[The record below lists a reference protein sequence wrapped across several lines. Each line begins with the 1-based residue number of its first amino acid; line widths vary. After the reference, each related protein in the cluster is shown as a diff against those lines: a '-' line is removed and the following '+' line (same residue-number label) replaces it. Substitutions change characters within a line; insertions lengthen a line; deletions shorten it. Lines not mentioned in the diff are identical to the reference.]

1 MNYIKQLNAAFQQ
14 LFSEDS
20 RLNPTHVSLYMA
32 LFQLWNITRFAKVF
46 YINRQE
52 VMQLSKIGSKST
64 YHKCL
69 TDLTNWKYIEYL
81 PSHNM
86 YKGSEMRMPIFGT
99 SSGQAQPNRETSNRQ
114 VLVSNTNSTKQKENN
129 SKPKLPKNENEVIDF
144 FKNKKWPVVE
154 AIKFYNHY
162 AAIGWKHGGKIK
174 IVNWMASAN
183 NWMLKAQ
190 EIKTLKQQSH
200 FKDNLRTSKIKD
212 YGEPL

>member
-1 MNYIKQLNAAFQQ
+1 MNYIKQLNAAFQ
-14 LFSEDS
+14 LIVEDS

-46 YINRQE
+46 YVNRQE

-64 YHKCL
+64 YHRCL

-86 YKGSEMRMPIFGT
+86 YKGSEVRMTIFGT
-99 SSGQAQPNRETSNRQ
+99 SSGQAQADHETRNGQ
-114 VLVSNTNSTKQKENN
+114 VLVSNTNRTKQKENN

-144 FKNKKWPVVE
+144 FKSKKWSVME
-154 AIKFYNHY
+154 AMKFYNHY
-162 AAIGWKHGGKIK
+162 TAIGWKHGGKIK
-174 IVNWMASAN
+174 IVDWMASAS

-190 EIKTLKQQSH
+190 EIETLKEQSH
-200 FKDNLRTSKIKD
+200 FTDNLRTTKIKD
-212 YGEPL
+212 YDEPL